1 MVNEAGGLAPRRVTS
16 RCVVGDGGDRYCSAV
31 IELLT
36 NAEMAQADRLAVASG
51 ISSTELMENAG
62 RAVADHIGRNYPTG
76 TRVVVVA
83 GAGNNG
89 GDGYVAA
96 RLLASRGCEVHL
108 LRVGVPGK
116 GDASRA
122 AAQWKGPVADAAPEG
137 LVGAGLIADALFG
150 AGLDRPVSGLAAVTI
165 EAINAHAAPV
175 VAVDLPSGI
184 NGDSGAVMGTA
195 VKARETVTFFRR
207 KRGHLLLPGRLHAGA
222 LSLADIGIPARVLDE
237 IRPQAFANEPPLW
250 AAQFPRPSLG
260 GHKYDRGHA
269 VVVSGDF
276 PHTGAARLAARGAL
290 RAGAGLVTIASP
302 RNALAVNAAASL
314 AVMVRQADGAPG
326 LANFLEDAR
335 LNAVLLGPGGGV
347 GAAMQAKVRAALAG
361 ERAVV
366 LDADA
371 LTSFAGN
378 PAALAK
384 AIKRR
389 KQTAIV
395 LTPHEG
401 EFSRLF
407 NKLDEVAHHPVKL
420 EKTVVAARITGAIV
434 LLKGPDTVV
443 AAPDGR
449 IAVAAN
455 APPWLATA
463 GSGDVLAGMITGLL
477 AQGMPGFEAA
487 AAAVWLHGEAA
498 TEFGPG
504 LISEDLPEA
513 LPAVYRRLLEAPA
526 GA

>member
-1 MVNEAGGLAPRRVTS
+1 
-16 RCVVGDGGDRYCSAV
+16 V

-36 NAEMAQADRLAVASG
+36 NAEMAEADRLAIAGG
-51 ISSTELMENAG
+51 ISGTELMENAG
-62 RAVADHIGRNYPTG
+62 RAVADHVGRNYSTG

-96 RLLASRGCEVHL
+96 RLLAGRGCDVRL
-108 LRVGVPGK
+108 LRVGIPGR

-122 AAQWKGPVADAAPEG
+122 ASQWRGPAADATPEG
-137 LVGAGLIADALFG
+137 LAEADVIVDALFG
-150 AGLDRPVSGLAAVTI
+150 AGLNRPVTGLAARMI
-165 EAINAHAAPV
+165 EAINASGLPV

-184 NGDSGAVMGTA
+184 NGDSGVVMGVA
-195 VKARETVTFFRR
+195 VEARETVTFFRR
-207 KRGHLLLPGRLHAGA
+207 KRGHWLLPGRLHAGA
-222 LSLADIGIPARVLDE
+222 ISLADIGIPPAVLDR
-237 IRPQAFANEPPLW
+237 IKPGAFVNEPALW
-250 AAQFPRPSLG
+250 AAHFPRPRAE

-269 VVVSGDF
+269 VVVSGDLSY
-276 PHTGAARLAARGAL
+276 TGAARLAARGAL

-314 AVMVRQADGAPG
+314 AVMVRPVEGAAA
-326 LANFLEDAR
+326 LAKFLRDPR
-335 LNAVLLGPGGGV
+335 FNAVVLGPGGGV
-347 GAAMQAKVRAALAG
+347 GSAMQAKVRAALAG

-371 LTSFAGN
+371 LTSFAGK

-384 AIKRR
+384 AIKAR
-389 KQTAIV
+389 KGRPTI
-395 LTPHEG
+395 LTPHQG
-401 EFSRLF
+401 EFAHVF
-407 NKLDEVAHHPVKL
+407 NKLDEVAHLPVKL
-420 EKTVVAARITGAIV
+420 EKTAAVARLTGAIV
-434 LLKGPDTVV
+434 LLKGADTVV

-449 IAVAAN
+449 VAVAAN

-463 GSGDVLAGMITGLL
+463 GAGDVLAGMIAALA
-477 AQGMPGFEAA
+477 AQGVPAFEAA

-498 TEFGPG
+498 TGFGPG

-513 LPAVYRRLLEAPA
+513 LPAVYRRLFETL
-526 GA
+526 